1 MAAQG
6 FNTMRLAWITN
17 LLIIAAGFGQA
28 ASAEPANFNY
38 NSQSGH
44 CEARSGDS
52 QNQQRQDLRGLSPA
66 SQIVPVQALVEQLKT
81 PDGVANEILSTPNPM
96 GGNEKPPDPPGS
108 AIPLPLETALEW
120 TLSCN
125 PDLVTIRQNLNVSAD
140 AVAVARRFPTSLNPT
155 VSVNLQPWVFARAAD
170 QHVEQL
176 STQVSVS
183 WMQPIEFG
191 HRTAYRAAIANAA
204 YSQTRWTILQNELM
218 ALVQTYRLH
227 QAGVYRREK
236 YHIAVELADFNRRL
250 LETLKRQLQANQIP
264 AADVVLAEVENQT
277 TLQHVETARQEYVQ
291 AQTDLCQQIGVP
303 RLAEAVEL
311 LGALQ
316 SPDYQ
321 ESADAD
327 AFVRTALESRPE
339 IRAARAQAA
348 GSHDAVLLARKDR
361 IPIPSIGPLYEKDQ
375 DNISFYGVA
384 LSSPIP
390 VLNTGTPMLRQRE
403 SEYHRDAV
411 SLEQTKQ
418 KVIVQVKTALI
429 RCNEARRLL
438 DRTNAITAPLQEQAA
453 RMDRL
458 YEAGQSDLVK
468 LFQVR
473 QRLIEAENTRLDAAW
488 QMIQAYADL
497 LAALGATPLVAAV
510 PDPSLSPFASEGR

>member
-1 MAAQG
+1 MIAQ
-6 FNTMRLAWITN
+6 RIITDPN
-17 LLIIAAGFGQA
+17 IV
-28 ASAEPANFNY
+28 EPIP
-38 NSQSGH
+38 
-44 CEARSGDS
+44 
-52 QNQQRQDLRGLSPA
+52 SP
-66 SQIVPVQALVEQLKT
+66 Q
-81 PDGVANEILSTPNPM
+81 PM
-96 GGNEKPPDPPGS
+96 GGDAQP
-108 AIPLPLETALEW
+108 PLPPANLTPLNLETALEW

-155 VSVNLQPWVFARAAD
+155 VSVTLQPWVFERGVD
-170 QHVEQL
+170 QSINQL
-176 STQVSVS
+176 ATLVSIS

-191 HRTAYRAAIANAA
+191 HRNAIRTSIASAA

-227 QAGVYRREK
+227 QGGVYRREK
-236 YHIAVELADFNRRL
+236 HRIAVELADFNQRL
-250 LETLKRQLQANQIP
+250 LEVLKRQLQANQIP

-291 AQTDLCQQIGVP
+291 AQMDLCQQIGVP
-303 RLAEAVEL
+303 RLADTVEL
-311 LGALQ
+311 VGKLQ
-316 SPDYQ
+316 WPDYH
-321 ESADAD
+321 ESGDED
-327 AFVRTALESRPE
+327 SFVRTALSSRPE
-339 IRAARAQAA
+339 IRAAQAQVA
-348 GSHDAVLLARKDR
+348 GSHNAMLLARADR
-361 IPIPSIGPLYEKDQ
+361 IPIPSVGPVYEK
-375 DNISFYGVA
+375 NESNASFYGVG

-390 VLNTGTPMLRQRE
+390 ILNTGTPMLRQRE

-411 SLEQTKQ
+411 SLDQTKQ

-438 DRTNAITAPLQEQAA
+438 DKTNVITGPLQEQAA

-473 QRLIEAENTRLDAAW
+473 QRLIEAENTRLDAVW

-497 LAALGATPLVAAV
+497 LTALGAAPLVAAV
-510 PDPSLSPFASEGR
+510 PDPSYEPVTTERR